1 MRGLYILIFLLIIF
15 IVKRRTVQSHIDSL
29 KVHTITD
36 ESAVFSL
43 TTLPSRAKKIY
54 PTLYSLLEQTHPLKI
69 EIHIPERANPEP
81 EKKYSFPRAILEH
94 PNIEIIT
101 HPEDTGPS
109 MKFIPAIQRKRD
121 TPVHIISV
129 DDDMIYPKE
138 LAQSLINA
146 ANADTASIHCVRGNI
161 FKGKA
166 SYYSSPTTHSNEI
179 TRKKQVAIVTGC
191 GGYIIPAP
199 VVEKFKGV
207 IADYSKAPKE
217 CRIMDDVWISGIAT
231 RLGVK
236 KYVIPGVE
244 KYVLSIGSF
253 FTPAYLNPER
263 DKKNEIAIQHFS
275 WGDDEVVKN

>member
-1 MRGLYILIFLLIIF
+1 MRALYILIFVLLIYA
-15 IVKRRTVQSHIDSL
+15 VTRRVVRSHLDSL
-29 KVHTITD
+29 KIHRAVN

-54 PTLYSLLEQTHPLKI
+54 PTLYSLLDQTLPLKI

-81 EKKYSFPRAILEH
+81 NRKYVFSKEILEH

-129 DDDMIYPKE
+129 DDDMIYPRG
-138 LAQSLINA
+138 LAEALVKA
-146 ANADTASIHCVRGNI
+146 ADNDGESIHCVRGNR

-166 SYYSSPTTHSNEI
+166 SYYSSPTVHSKDI
-179 TRKKQVAIVTGC
+179 SARKQVAIVTGC
-191 GGYIIPAP
+191 GGYIIPAK
-199 VVEKFKGV
+199 VGEKLRGV
-207 IADYSKAPKE
+207 ISDYSKAPKE
-217 CRIMDDVWISGIAT
+217 CRIMDDVWISGIAS

-263 DKKNEIAIQHFS
+263 DKKNESAIQYFS
-275 WGDDEVVKN
+275 WGPDEVEEN